1 MIVGGKDVGDRP
13 LILAPMEEV
22 TNPPFRK
29 FCKRYGAD
37 WLYSEFVSADALVR
51 SINKTVKK
59 LTIEENERPVTIQI
73 YGRFIDSMVEAAKIV
88 EEVQPDFIDINFG
101 CPVKRVAAKGAG
113 AGMLRDVP
121 LMVEMA
127 KQIVQAVKIPVTAKT
142 RLGWDC
148 ENIII
153 DDVAERLQDVGI
165 SALAIHGRTR
175 SQMYKGE
182 ADWEPIARVKQN
194 PRIKIP
200 IIGNGDIDSPQ
211 KAKEAFERYGV
222 DGVMIG
228 RATIGKPWIFEQI
241 KHYLATGEVLPELS
255 VPAQIE
261 IIKEQILLSMEWLD
275 EVRGLFHMRR
285 HMACMFKGLPH
296 FRDLRIQM
304 LQAPNIEELWGVF
317 DQIAERYGSM
327 AVPNRSDAVRN
338 SHHRHAPVRSR
349 RSPSYTAR
357 WKTACSYGIPRSY
370 HQLPPLLLT
379 S

>member
-29 FCKRYGAD
+29 FCKRHGAE

-59 LTIEENERPVTIQI
+59 LTIEENDRPVTIQI
-73 YGRFIDSMVEAAKIV
+73 YGRFIDTMVEAAKIV

-101 CPVKRVAAKGAG
+101 CPAKRVAAKGAG

-241 KHYLATGEVLPELS
+241 KHYLAAGEILPELS

-304 LQAPNIEELWGVF
+304 LQAPTIQELWSVF
-317 DQIAERYGSM
+317 DQIAERYGSINFEDR
-327 AVPNRSDAVRN
+327 VEEELNN
-338 SHHRHAPVRSR
+338 
-349 RSPSYTAR
+349 
-357 WKTACSYGIPRSY
+357 
-370 HQLPPLLLT
+370 
-379 S
+379 

>member
-1 MIVGGKDVGDRP
+1 M
-13 LILAPMEEV
+13 
-22 TNPPFRK
+22 
-29 FCKRYGAD
+29 
-37 WLYSEFVSADALVR
+37 
-51 SINKTVKK
+51 
-59 LTIEENERPVTIQI
+59 TIQI

-88 EEVQPDFIDINFG
+88 EEVKPDFIDINFG
-101 CPVKRVAAKGAG
+101 CPVKRVAGKGAG

-182 ADWEPIARVKQN
+182 ADWEPIARVKRN

-200 IIGNGDIDSPQ
+200 IIGNGDIDTPQ
-211 KAKEAFERYGV
+211 KVKEAFERYGV

-241 KHYLATGEVLPELS
+241 KHYLATGEILPELS
-255 VPAQIE
+255 VSAQIE

-304 LQAPNIEELWGVF
+304 LQALNIQELWDVL
-317 DQIAERYGSM
+317 DRIAERYGSM
-327 AVPNRSDAVRN
+327 DSNDQREEDEV
-338 SHHRHAPVRSR
+338 
-349 RSPSYTAR
+349 
-357 WKTACSYGIPRSY
+357 
-370 HQLPPLLLT
+370 LL

>member
-73 YGRFIDSMVEAAKIV
+73 YGRFIDTMVEAAKIV

-241 KHYLATGEVLPELS
+241 KHYLAAGEILPELS

-285 HMACMFKGLPH
+285 HMACMF
-296 FRDLRIQM
+296 R
-304 LQAPNIEELWGVF
+304 E
-317 DQIAERYGSM
+317 
-327 AVPNRSDAVRN
+327 AV
-338 SHHRHAPVRSR
+338 
-349 RSPSYTAR
+349 
-357 WKTACSYGIPRSY
+357 
-370 HQLPPLLLT
+370 
-379 S
+379 

>member
-59 LTIEENERPVTIQI
+59 LTIEESERPVTIQI

-127 KQIVQAVKIPVTAKT
+127 KQIVKAVKIPVTAKT
-142 RLGWDC
+142 RLGWDA

-153 DDVAERLQDVGI
+153 GDVAERLQDVGI

-255 VPAQIE
+255 VSAQIE

-304 LQAPNIEELWGVF
+304 LQAPNIEALWGVF
-317 DQIAERYGSM
+317 DQIVERYGSM
-327 AVPNRSDAVRN
+327 DLNDREEE
-338 SHHRHAPVRSR
+338 
-349 RSPSYTAR
+349 
-357 WKTACSYGIPRSY
+357 
-370 HQLPPLLLT
+370 
-379 S
+379 